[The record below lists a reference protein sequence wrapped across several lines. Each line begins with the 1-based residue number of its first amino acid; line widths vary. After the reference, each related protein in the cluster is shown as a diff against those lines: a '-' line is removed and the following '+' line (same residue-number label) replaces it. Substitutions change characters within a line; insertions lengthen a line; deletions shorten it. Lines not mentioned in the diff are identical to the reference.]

1 MNVDQHQSHGSSI
14 VERLLVGLVDLV
26 CRFPYITLLLTLGLA
41 GVSTYVFCADLK
53 YYTNRNDL
61 ISPNKDYQQRWKAYL
76 KEFGNDDDIVVVLQ
90 GKDRERMKQV
100 LESVAADVNRH
111 PDLFDRLFYK
121 VDIRSLQDR
130 ALLFLPTEQIEQ
142 IQNNLK
148 SMSLLLEL
156 GPIGWRSLTLFRLLH
171 EARERSGKI
180 EPGKPLTPADSQ
192 YLNQL
197 LALSRS
203 AKAILDTPKDYRN
216 PWHSLLPAAPEQA
229 ELMAEPQYFFSG
241 DGTLAFLLTRPIEKE
256 GSFTAAE
263 ASVKGMSE
271 IVAATRAAFPD
282 VELGM
287 TGLPVLETDEM
298 MASQQDT
305 QTASWLALVGVGLLY
320 FIVFRGFRYPL
331 LTMATLLAGTAWA
344 GGWLTLTVGHLNIL
358 SATFAMML
366 IGMGDYGVLWVT
378 RYEQDRAGGLGVI
391 DAMRNTAA
399 SVGPGILTAGA
410 TTALAFFAAMLADF
424 QAVAE
429 LGWIAGS
436 GVLLCAVA
444 CFTVMPALLVI
455 TDRRPVVGTSVA
467 PEAAQAVWLPL
478 LARKPRLV
486 ICLSVALT
494 IIVGYSAFKVHYD
507 HNLLHLQAHGLE
519 SVQWEQKLID
529 RTAGASWHALSS
541 TTSQQ
546 EALALKA
553 RYEKLPEVA
562 RVVELAS
569 LIPLDQDRKKEQLV
583 DIQYRLRRLPERGT
597 TVPHGFPNPADL
609 KTELA
614 VLVGQLQPLA
624 DVSPEP
630 LLHDLRRSL
639 VALRDKIE
647 EVSPRLA
654 EMRLQD
660 FENRLTS
667 DLIEDLHRLRS
678 ASKPGAITL
687 ADIPPDFRDRYFS
700 PNGKWL
706 LRVFGKASLWEF
718 GPLEHFCSVI
728 QTVDPE
734 ATGKPFTTMEGLKGM
749 KNGFLWAGVYALGAI
764 VFVLIL
770 DFRRPKHIL
779 AALAPLGMGML
790 VTLGIM
796 GIFGLTL
803 NPANMIAFPLIIGVG
818 VDNGVHVLHDFLSRR
833 DKERRYLLS
842 HTIGQG
848 IFVAALTTILGFGV
862 LMISRHQGLFG
873 LGLILTLGVT
883 CCMVSALVFLPA
895 VLRLSSKRR
904 KQKIVHE
911 VPQHHH
917 MSRAA

>member
-1 MNVDQHQSHGSSI
+1 MNAERSQSHGTTI
-14 VERLLVGLVDLV
+14 VECLLVGLVNLV

-41 GVSTYVFCADLK
+41 GVSTYAFCAELK

-76 KEFGNDDDIVVVLQ
+76 KEFGNDDDIVVVFQ

-100 LESVAADVNRH
+100 LESVASDVKRH
-111 PDLFDRLFYK
+111 PELFDRLFYK

-130 ALLFLPTEQIEQ
+130 ALMFLPIDQIEQ
-142 IQNNLK
+142 IQSNLK

-192 YLNQL
+192 YLTQL
-197 LALSRS
+197 LSLSRS
-203 AKAILDTPKDYRN
+203 AKAMLDNPKDYRN
-216 PWHSLLPAAPEQA
+216 PWNSLLPSAPDQA
-229 ELMAEPQYFFSG
+229 QLMAEPQYFFSG
-241 DGTLAFLLTRPIEKE
+241 DGTLAFLLTRPIVKE
-256 GSFTAAE
+256 ASFTGAE
-263 ASVKGMSE
+263 VSVKGMAE
-271 IVAATRAAFPD
+271 IVASTRANFPD
-282 VELGM
+282 VEIGM

-305 QTASWLALVGVGLLY
+305 QTASWLALVGVAVLY
-320 FIVFRGFRYPL
+320 LIVFRGIRYPFM
-331 LTMATLLAGTAWA
+331 TMATLLTGTAWA

-366 IGMGDYGVLWVT
+366 IGLGDYGILWVT
-378 RYEQDRAGGLGVI
+378 RYEQDRASGFNVF

-444 CFTVMPALLVI
+444 CFTVMPALLVV
-455 TDRRPVVGTSVA
+455 TDRRRVVGMSVV
-467 PEAAQAVWLPL
+467 PESSQAAWLPL

-486 ICLSVALT
+486 ICMSLALT

-507 HNLLHLQAHGLE
+507 HNLLHLQAYGLE

-546 EALALKA
+546 EALVLKA
-553 RYEKLPEVA
+553 RFEQLPEVA

-569 LIPLDQDRKKEQLV
+569 LIPLDQGRKKEHLA
-583 DIQYRLRRLPERGT
+583 DIQFRLRRLPEQGKT
-597 TVPHGFPNPADL
+597 IPHAFPDPGDL
-609 KTELA
+609 KTEVS

-639 VALRDKIE
+639 VALRDKID
-647 EVSPRLA
+647 EVSPLVA
-654 EMRLQD
+654 KVRLQE
-660 FENRLTS
+660 FEQFMTG
-667 DLIEDLHRLRS
+667 DLIQDLHRLRA
-678 ASKPGAITL
+678 ASKPGEITL
-687 ADIPPDFRDRYFS
+687 ADIPPEFRDRYYS

-718 GPLEHFCSVI
+718 GPLEHFCRVI
-728 QTVDPE
+728 QTVDSE
-734 ATGKPFTTMEGLKGM
+734 ATGKPFTTLEGLRGM
-749 KNGFLWAGVYALGAI
+749 KSGFLWAGIYALGAI
-764 VFVLIL
+764 LFVLVL
-770 DFRRPKHIL
+770 DFRKPTHIL
-779 AALAPLGMGML
+779 AALAPLAMGML
-790 VTLGIM
+790 ITLGIM
-796 GIFGLTL
+796 GICGLDL

-833 DKERRYLLS
+833 DKDRRYLLS
-842 HTIGQG
+842 HNIGQG

-862 LMISRHQGLFG
+862 LTISRHQGLFG

-883 CCMVSALVFLPA
+883 CCMVSALIFLPA

-904 KQKIVHE
+904 SRKAAHE
-911 VPQHHH
+911 LPPQQHVA
-917 MSRAA
+917 RAA